1 MTGDDLRKARATLG
15 KMWGWER
22 PAFASELGRALGNP
36 ARDPGQLLRGYEARR
51 DDPVP
56 WFIATPVQLM
66 LSGSLPPAGVPIR
79 LYDKTVRRDRKGK
92 RSRLAA

>member
-15 KMWGWER
+15 RMWGWER

-51 DDPVP
+51 DEPIP
-56 WFIATPVQLM
+56 WFIATPVEMM
-66 LSGSLPPAGVPIR
+66 LKGVFPPDGVPLR
-79 LYDKTVRRDRKGK
+79 LYDKTVK
-92 RSRLAA
+92 RSRRSKRLRQAA